1 MKLRLVPMIISLAVS
16 SVVLFGGWFL
26 YDSVAMENP
35 LNRLV
40 NETQGVKQADVQVD
54 KSRVQFHIVLDPEAS
69 LRDIYR
75 SLKKEGAEIAG
86 NRDIQI
92 QITNEEIPQLEAWWS
107 KALFPIAEAME
118 KKRYGDIPTI
128 LNQLSQ
134 DDPSVAVVS
143 EIDESNVYIRISDGA
158 KNSKFIVLPR
168 LAAKLGVWPNE

>member
-1 MKLRLVPMIISLAVS
+1 MKLRLIPMIISLAVS

-40 NETQGVKQADVQVD
+40 NETQGVKQADVRVD
-54 KSRVQFHIVLDPEAS
+54 KDRVLFRIVLDSEAS
-69 LRDIYR
+69 LRNIYG

-92 QITNEEIPQLEAWWS
+92 QVTNEEIPQLEAWWS

-118 KKRYGDIPTI
+118 KKQYGEIPTI
-128 LNQLSQ
+128 LNQLSEN
-134 DDPSVAVVS
+134 DPAMTVVS
-143 EIDESNVYIRISDGA
+143 EIDESNVYVRISDGT
-158 KNSKFIVLPR
+158 NSKFIVLPR